1 MKLHGHKFSADL
13 KYTFS
18 RFSLENCQKCGRP
31 KREHAGEKCLFESTM
46 YRPSE
51 LLDFFELFMRKGGTL
66 TLKVGTQTLMQKVYG
81 VAIDQGANL
90 VMGDFRSEGD
100 AFLQDTADAKER

>member
-1 MKLHGHKFSADL
+1 MKPKGTKFSADL

-18 RFSLENCQKCGRP
+18 RYSLEECQSCGKP
-31 KREHAGEKCLFESTM
+31 KREHAGGKCLFESTI

-51 LLDFFELFMRKGGTL
+51 LLDFLELFMRRGGTL
-66 TLKVGTQTLMQKVYG
+66 TLKVGNQTLTQKING
-81 VAIDQGANL
+81 TAIDQGANL

-100 AFLQDTADAKER
+100 AYLGEADASKR